1 MGHGLWICVFITL
14 AFVLPRPQEFQ
25 RPSWFVMNCLAQDSQ
40 YLGSVYS
47 ASIPTHAAQDG
58 DLLSAKEKPLLHTT
72 YRYPLG
78 CEKGLP
84 GPCLKTSSQGRL
96 GSSAVE
102 CLLSAQGVILVRGLV
117 PFRPPCKEPASP
129 SA

>member
-1 MGHGLWICVFITL
+1 MCVFITL

-25 RPSWFVMNCLAQDSQ
+25 RPSWFGVNCLALDSQ
-40 YLGSVYS
+40 YLDSVYS

-58 DLLSAKEKPLLHTT
+58 DLLSAKEKSLFHTT
-72 YRYPLG
+72 YRHPLG

-84 GPCLKTSSQGRL
+84 GPCLKTSSQGCL
-96 GSSAVE
+96 GGSEVE
-102 CLLSAQGVILVRGLV
+102 HLLSAQGVILVQGLV
-117 PFRPPCKEPASP
+117 PFRPPCNEPASP